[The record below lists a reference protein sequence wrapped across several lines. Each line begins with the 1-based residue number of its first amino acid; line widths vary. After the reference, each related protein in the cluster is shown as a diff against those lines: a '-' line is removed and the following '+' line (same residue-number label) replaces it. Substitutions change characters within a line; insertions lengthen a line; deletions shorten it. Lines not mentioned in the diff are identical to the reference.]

1 MMIHQQRPVPP
12 WGERAPVRSCWMCG
26 IRLPADQM
34 VADGGDACQD
44 VRWYC
49 RDTLGCTERWT
60 SRSMRSAAIRQAE
73 TAQTLAKQGTDADA
87 AQSVPA

>member
-1 MMIHQQRPVPP
+1 
-12 WGERAPVRSCWMCG
+12 MCG

-34 VADGGDACQD
+34 VADGGDACHD
-44 VRWYC
+44 LRWYC

-60 SRSMRSAAIRQAE
+60 SRSTRSAAIRQAE
-73 TAQTLAKQGTDADA
+73 TVKTLAEQGTDADA